1 MSETYQSVELLE
13 PVEDVGGA
21 AQPLLQVTG
30 LTKHFPVRGDL
41 FSPRKTVRAVDDVSF
56 SIAKGETVG
65 IVGESG
71 CGKSTT
77 ARLLMHLMKR
87 DAGDIVY
94 DGMQVGRALSLRE
107 LRRGM
112 QMVFQ
117 DSYASLNP
125 RLTIEES
132 IAFGPKVHGMA
143 DGAARA
149 LARELLGKVG
159 LRPETFANRY
169 PHEISGGQRQRVNI
183 ARALALSPRL
193 VILDEAVSALDKSV
207 EAQVLN
213 LLADLKREFG
223 LTYLFISH
231 DLNVVRYISDR
242 VLVMYLGEVVELGP
256 VDKVWDAPAHP
267 YTRALL
273 AAMPSSDPDN
283 RTETPPISGDPP
295 NPIDPPPGCR
305 FHTRC
310 PFAEPLCAN
319 ATPKLSDARYN
330 GPSGGVLHGHS
341 GSGHSRAPAKQMTR
355 ERPPHDKTRSEAG
368 QGDDRNRRR
377 AAGFR
382 SLRAHRQFDRPGL
395 RWLCA
400 GRRHAADRSRACEL
414 SAGAAREGVE
424 MSSEPALMSLVAVA
438 KAIAGKKLSSREV
451 TQSCLDRIAQWQPRA
466 QRLHVDRGGRGARR
480 RRRRRRG
487 ARQGQESRR
496 RCMACRWRTRTC
508 ITTPARS

>member
-1 MSETYQSVELLE
+1 MSDIVEEIDKLE
-13 PVEDVGGA
+13 PLEDIGGV
-21 AQPLLQVTG
+21 AQPLLQVVS
-30 LTKHFPVRGDL
+30 LTKHFPVRGGL
-41 FSPRKTVRAVDDVSF
+41 FAPSKTVRAVDDVSF
-56 SIAKGETVG
+56 AIAKGETVG

-77 ARLLMHLMKR
+77 ARLLMHLMPR
-87 DAGDIVY
+87 NSGDIIY
-94 DGMQVGRALSLRE
+94 DGRTVGRELSLRE

-143 DGAARA
+143 DKAARL

-213 LLADLKREFG
+213 LLVDLKREFG

-256 VDKVWDAPAHP
+256 VDEVWDGPAHP

-273 AAMPSSDPDN
+273 AAMPSSDPDK
-283 RTETPPISGDPP
+283 RTETPPITGDPP
-295 NPIDPPPGCR
+295 NPIDPPSGCR

-310 PFAEPLCAN
+310 PFAEAMCGE
-319 ATPKLSDARYN
+319 ATPKLTEITVTGHQAACYMAI
-330 GPSGGVLHGHS
+330 PS
-341 GSGHSRAPAKQMTR
+341 SGHSKAPA
-355 ERPPHDKTRSEAG
+355 
-368 QGDDRNRRR
+368 
-377 AAGFR
+377 
-382 SLRAHRQFDRPGL
+382 
-395 RWLCA
+395 
-400 GRRHAADRSRACEL
+400 
-414 SAGAAREGVE
+414 AGA
-424 MSSEPALMSLVAVA
+424 
-438 KAIAGKKLSSREV
+438 
-451 TQSCLDRIAQWQPRA
+451 
-466 QRLHVDRGGRGARR
+466 H
-480 RRRRRRG
+480 
-487 ARQGQESRR
+487 
-496 RCMACRWRTRTC
+496 
-508 ITTPARS
+508 